1 MTSKE
6 IKQYAIMLYLIP
18 LEDTAKGQ
26 NFYRNLVY
34 DDEDE
39 ASCK

>member
-6 IKQYAIMLYLIP
+6 IKQSAITYLIP